1 MALISLWFYTA
12 VTNRAA
18 ATAGMLKLSAPP
30 TAKKLGRGV
39 GDLGAGHAGAHAD
52 FSLFFEHAS

>member
-1 MALISLWFYTA
+1 MALISLWFFYCCDKQGRSDCWNA
-12 VTNRAA
+12 EVVGSPRQ
-18 ATAGMLKLSAPP
+18 P
-30 TAKKLGRGV
+30 KLGRGV